1 MDESIW
7 SVPLG
12 DLRQRVAGTDPVPAG
27 VAISAVTAS
36 LALALVAKVLE
47 INRRRKSFEGD
58 PRELDALVEGI
69 RRESVQLTRLADADV
84 EAFNRY
90 MDLARR
96 KEPLGEVMRE
106 AIRVPMDAART
117 VSRGLDL
124 CREAAP
130 HCQTGMT
137 ASDFAVAGALLSGA
151 LRGMLISIESN
162 MQHLPGDDALSREV
176 NAELP
181 NLRDVLLGVWFHE

>member
-7 SVPLG
+7 SAPLG

-69 RRESVQLTRLADADV
+69 RHESVQLTHLADADV

-96 KEPLGEVMRE
+96 KEPLVEAMRE

-130 HCQTGMT
+130 HCQAGMT

-162 MQHLPGDDALSREV
+162 MQHLPGDDALSSEV